1 MARPIKQKVDYFPHY
16 VKGGRTLFI
25 LEEKYGNDG
34 YAFWFKLLELLCDSD
49 GHFIDCRNSSN
60 WEFLLAKTHI
70 EAEKAEQI
78 ISTLVNLGKID
89 AELWAEKVI
98 WVQSL
103 LNNVTSVYERRK
115 ESLPEKP
122 HLSQTISLDKADKC
136 AQKPTETEVIV
147 SENTHSIV
155 EESIGEISRVKYP
168 YQDIVEKW
176 NSICGEYLPKVQ
188 KLSEARKQKIK
199 SRLQEFGKQEA
210 WMPTIEALFEEIAAS
225 DFLRGDNNKGW
236 TATFDWIFDSPKN
249 WVKVMEGNYNNH
261 RGAKK
266 AVQQANPQLGVGEY
280 IDNNGRR
287 TYGTGKATI
296 PNDAPPRPSEKYCW
310 NNSTKQWTIL

>member
-16 VKGGRTLFI
+16 VKAGRTLYI
-25 LEEKYGNDG
+25 LEERYGNDG
-34 YAFWFKLLELLCDSD
+34 YAFWFKLLEQLCDSD
-49 GHFIDCRNSSN
+49 GHFIDCRNQSN
-60 WEFLLAKTHI
+60 WEFLLAKTHV

-89 AELWAEKVI
+89 ADLWAERVI

-103 LNNVTSVYERRK
+103 LNNVTNVYERRK
-115 ESLPEKP
+115 ESLPAKP
-122 HLSQTISLDKADKC
+122 LLSQVRTTEEQDKC
-136 AQKPTETEVIV
+136 EQKPIEIEVSV
-147 SENTHSIV
+147 NDNPHSIV
-155 EESIGEISRVKYP
+155 EESIVEKSRVKYP
-168 YQDIVEKW
+168 YQDIVDKW
-176 NSICGEYLPKVQ
+176 NSICGAFLPKVQ

-199 SRLQEFGKQEA
+199 ARLQDFGKEEA
-210 WMPTIEALFEEIAAS
+210 WMPTVEALFEEIAAS
-225 DFLRGDNNKGW
+225 DFLRGNNSNGW
-236 TATFDWIFDSPKN
+236 AATFDWLFDSPKN
-249 WVKVMEGNYNNH
+249 WVKVLEGNYNNH

-266 AVQQANPQLGVGEY
+266 AAQQANVTLGVGEY
-280 IDNNGRR
+280 IDNDGRR